1 MTLEDKNQ
9 NDILQSEIMDSY
21 SIDCVFSDKPINR
34 LKTKPKVEGASM
46 LLHNLRDE
54 IKNIENCKLKNN
66 STKLVFSDG
75 DLCVEPRVAMI
86 GG

>member
-34 LKTKPKVEGASM
+34 LKDNNKYKD
-46 LLHNLRDE
+46 LFNNE
-54 IKNIENCKLKNN
+54 IFI
-66 STKLVFSDG
+66 
-75 DLCVEPRVAMI
+75 
-86 GG
+86 